1 MPLAAAAFAA
11 AAFPALAQNGL
22 TDLGVLNGGMASYA
36 FGVSADGTVVVGQAS
51 DGAAGNATRAFRWTR
66 AGGLT
71 SLGTLNGGAD
81 SHAKGVSADGAVVV
95 GFARDGGVEG
105 NNERAFR
112 WTQAGGMVNLG
123 VLPGDSYSHAK
134 GVSADGNVVVG
145 HSFDSEVESMWK
157 AFRWTQVGGMVS
169 LGVLNGG
176 SISSAAGV
184 SADGAVVVGYADD
197 GAADN
202 ADRAF
207 RWTQAG
213 GMVSLGTLNGGM
225 TSYANA
231 ISIDGTVVVGYA
243 TDGAAG
249 NAQRA
254 FRWTRAGGMQTVE
267 AWLAAAGV
275 PTALSTSTAY
285 GVSADGSVV
294 VGTLANSQAFIA
306 RVSAAGSGLI
316 THSDVI
322 ESCMTAARGR
332 AMNLALTGTLIH
344 GAHGRP
350 LARRVAPGQK
360 TWWLAGDWGADEHGV
375 RAGRLGLAEVGVGRN
390 FGPLQVNLSLGQT
403 WARQNLG
410 LDGRAKTEGTY
421 VLAEAL
427 APLAEN
433 LWATFGTHYQRGEA
447 DLRRGYLNAGLQDFS
462 IGSPNVEARG
472 VRVRLD
478 WEAVRRLAGTDFSP
492 YLDLSYGET
501 RLAAYTETGGGFPA
515 RFDASTEKAT
525 ELRLGV
531 NAVRPLAGDMRLV
544 ATLEAA
550 HRFEKRGARSTG
562 QLVGLFGFDLPGEAV
577 KRDWLRAGIGVEGK
591 LAEGTAAISLNATT
605 EGAMP
610 NVWIAAS
617 WQRAF

>member
-1 MPLAAAAFAA
+1 
-11 AAFPALAQNGL
+11 
-22 TDLGVLNGGMASYA
+22 
-36 FGVSADGTVVVGQAS
+36 
-51 DGAAGNATRAFRWTR
+51 
-66 AGGLT
+66 
-71 SLGTLNGGAD
+71 
-81 SHAKGVSADGAVVV
+81 
-95 GFARDGGVEG
+95 
-105 NNERAFR
+105 
-112 WTQAGGMVNLG
+112 
-123 VLPGDSYSHAK
+123 
-134 GVSADGNVVVG
+134 
-145 HSFDSEVESMWK
+145 
-157 AFRWTQVGGMVS
+157 MVS

-184 SADGAVVVGYADD
+184 SADGA
-197 GAADN
+197 
-202 ADRAF
+202 
-207 RWTQAG
+207 
-213 GMVSLGTLNGGM
+213 
-225 TSYANA
+225 
-231 ISIDGTVVVGYA
+231 VVVGYA

-447 DLRRGYLNAGLQDFS
+447 DLRRGYLNAGLQDFPLVRPTS
-462 IGSPNVEARG
+462 RRG
-472 VRVRLD
+472 
-478 WEAVRRLAGTDFSP
+478 ACAS
-492 YLDLSYGET
+492 
-501 RLAAYTETGGGFPA
+501 
-515 RFDASTEKAT
+515 ASTGKPS
-525 ELRLGV
+525 
-531 NAVRPLAGDMRLV
+531 AVSPGLTSAP
-544 ATLEAA
+544 T
-550 HRFEKRGARSTG
+550 ST
-562 QLVGLFGFDLPGEAV
+562 
-577 KRDWLRAGIGVEGK
+577 
-591 LAEGTAAISLNATT
+591 
-605 EGAMP
+605 
-610 NVWIAAS
+610 
-617 WQRAF
+617 